1 MGMII
6 GIFLIMVCFLYIM
19 FIIKAARDLSII
31 DRYSGLKSE
40 VVQFI
45 IFSSLLLLILI
56 FLAISFIKGY

>member
-1 MGMII
+1 MII
-6 GIFLIMVCFLYIM
+6 GIFLIVICCLYVV
-19 FIIKAARDLSII
+19 FTIKVARDLEII

-45 IFSSLLLLILI
+45 IFSSLLLLILL